1 MNYKYLMILVLVG
14 LSLFGCERDPMRRA
28 RTAYAAGDLENSA
41 AILDGILKQKGDH
54 FEASRLYADIYISRK
69 EFDVAEKKLSELW
82 TKGGFTGKRDRA
94 LEERI
99 ARQHLQS
106 QFSLLYQEWL
116 KEIDPKRKPDV
127 FERIA
132 LKGLEQNPDNPS
144 LTQKLVKFYFAKGDS
159 LVDGNE
165 KIGASKVF
173 SQILELQALP
183 QQLEDARTRSIKI
196 RKDIFRD
203 KAVQH
208 FEKNILPGLREDKR
222 WEPAKRI
229 VRFSPTG
236 PLDRKLN
243 FKNDGDLDVAKQS
256 ANLELSRQIS
266 SIMKALSFSELRVS
280 KSKLPKYKITDE
292 KYSRGRFA
300 ISADVSFEDLLEAS
314 FELGQSK

>member
-1 MNYKYLMILVLVG
+1 M
-14 LSLFGCERDPMRRA
+14 LSGCERDPMRRA
-28 RTAYAAGDLENSA
+28 RTAHAAGDLKNSA
-41 AILDGILKQKGDH
+41 TILDGILKREENH
-54 FEASRLYADIYISRK
+54 FEASRLYADIHISRK

-82 TKGGFTGKRDRA
+82 AEGSFAGERDRS
-94 LEERI
+94 LEDRI

-106 QFSLLYQEWL
+106 QFALLYREWL

-132 LKGLEQNPDNPS
+132 IKGLEQNPENPA

-173 SQILELQALP
+173 SKILKLQALP
-183 QQLEDARTRSIKI
+183 QQLEDARTRSLKI

-208 FEKNILPGLREDKR
+208 FEKSILPGLRESGR

-229 VRFSPTG
+229 VRFSLTG
-236 PLDRKLN
+236 PLNKRLD
-243 FKNDGDLDVAKQS
+243 FKKDGDLDVAKQS
-256 ANLELSRQIS
+256 ANMELIRQIS
-266 SIMKALSFSELRVS
+266 TMMKALSFSDIRVS
-280 KSKLPKYKITDE
+280 KSKLPKYKITSE
-292 KYSRGRFA
+292 QYSRGRFD

-314 FELGQSK
+314 FDLDNQAK